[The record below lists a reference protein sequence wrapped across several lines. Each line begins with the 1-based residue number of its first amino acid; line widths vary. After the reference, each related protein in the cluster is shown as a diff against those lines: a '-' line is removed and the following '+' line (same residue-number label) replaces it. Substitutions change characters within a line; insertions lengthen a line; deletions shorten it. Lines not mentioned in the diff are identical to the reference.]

1 MSQSWLTPDAEQ
13 GGGSATSTGVEHQG
27 DSNWQQE
34 STNPAPASASSSND
48 SPSSSGNNNKRK
60 CCWWTHLFCGVVL
73 SILFIVAASLE
84 WNDVNLALMW
94 GIFYIVHAILAIVG
108 TIRLVMCKSML
119 TKPLMFVSGAMLVW
133 SLVLLSL
140 ASVDLS
146 KSAKGGS
153 TQGGDSPNQTNREEV
168 GFELGGS
175 ILGCVSCIYFLNMCL
190 CLDKAPQKE

>member
-34 STNPAPASASSSND
+34 STNPAPTSASSSND

-84 WNDVNLALMW
+84 WNDVNLA
-94 GIFYIVHAILAIVG
+94 VR
-108 TIRLVMCKSML
+108 TLVSSM
-119 TKPLMFVSGAMLVW
+119 
-133 SLVLLSL
+133 
-140 ASVDLS
+140 
-146 KSAKGGS
+146 
-153 TQGGDSPNQTNREEV
+153 
-168 GFELGGS
+168 
-175 ILGCVSCIYFLNMCL
+175 
-190 CLDKAPQKE
+190 